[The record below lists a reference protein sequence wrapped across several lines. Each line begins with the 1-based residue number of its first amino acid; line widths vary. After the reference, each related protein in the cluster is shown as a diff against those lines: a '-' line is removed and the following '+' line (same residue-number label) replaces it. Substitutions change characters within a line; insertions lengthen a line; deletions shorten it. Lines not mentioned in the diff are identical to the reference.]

1 MARAD
6 SMIPSREIVEARLL
20 KEQRRYHYLRLLI
33 ITLCLLATVAA
44 AAALIAI
51 LFLQILRI
59 DGTSMADTLRE
70 SDLVVAY
77 SASSFEKGDIIAFYQ
92 EEDILVKRIIA
103 TEGDIVDIGPDGSV
117 YVNGQLL
124 EEPYVKQKALGGC
137 DIELP
142 CQVPEGESFVLGDH
156 RNVSID
162 SRSSAIGCIRDSEII
177 GKVFLRIW
185 PVKEIGPLK

>member
-6 SMIPSREIVEARLL
+6 SRIPSREIVEARLL

-70 SDLVVAY
+70 ADLVVAY
-77 SASSFEKGDIIAFYQ
+77 SASSFEKGDIR
-92 EEDILVKRIIA
+92 RI
-103 TEGDIVDIGPDGSV
+103 S
-117 YVNGQLL
+117 
-124 EEPYVKQKALGGC
+124 
-137 DIELP
+137 
-142 CQVPEGESFVLGDH
+142 
-156 RNVSID
+156 
-162 SRSSAIGCIRDSEII
+162 
-177 GKVFLRIW
+177 W
-185 PVKEIGPLK
+185 